1 MVETSA
7 APKVAVVTGG
17 TSGIGRAISNALLEC
32 DFSVI
37 VTGRFPA
44 DEPLPEGARLVVLDH
59 TEPES
64 SRELAANI
72 MSHEGYITTL
82 VNNVGRRHNDA
93 IGEFDP
99 ESLAETFSLNVL
111 SPILTTSELIHCFP
125 PEGGSVISITSR
137 LASVGIPGVS
147 AYAAT
152 KGALTSFTKS
162 AAIELAPRNIR
173 VNAVAPGMTHT
184 PLIDSWL
191 SEQSNPDEALAATLE
206 AIPLGRLA
214 TTTDIAEVVAFL
226 ASDEAAYLTGTIFPV
241 DGGYTAR

>member
-1 MVETSA
+1 MTAFSVA
-7 APKVAVVTGG
+7 KKIAVVTGG
-17 TSGIGRAISNALLEC
+17 TSGIGLAITTALLAR

-37 VTGRFPA
+37 VTGRTPP
-44 DEPLPEGARLVVLDH
+44 DSSLGEHARLVVMDH
-59 TEPES
+59 SAPES
-64 SRELAANI
+64 SRELAENI
-72 MSHEGYITTL
+72 MSHEGHITTL

-93 IGEFDP
+93 IGEFDH
-99 ESLAETFSLNVL
+99 ESLEHTFALNVL
-111 SPILTTSELIHCFP
+111 SPLLTTSALVDCFA
-125 PEGGSVISITSR
+125 PEGGSIISITSR

-152 KGALTSFTKS
+152 KGALNSFTKA

-191 SEQSNPDEALAATLE
+191 SEQSDPDESLATTL
-206 AIPLGRLA
+206 AGIPLGRLA
-214 TTTDIAEVVAFL
+214 TTNDIAEVVAFL
-226 ASDEAAYLTGTIFPV
+226 ASDDAAYLTGAVIPV

>member
-1 MVETSA
+1 MVA
-7 APKVAVVTGG
+7 ASVGKKIAVVTGG
-17 TSGIGRAISNALLEC
+17 TSGIGRAIAHTLLGN

-37 VTGRFPA
+37 VTGRTPP
-44 DEPLPEGARLVVLDH
+44 DDSLPEGARLVVLDH
-59 TEPES
+59 AHPES

-72 MSHEGYITTL
+72 LSHEGYITTL
-82 VNNVGRRHNDA
+82 VNNVGRRHNDP

-99 ESLAETFSLNVL
+99 ESLAETFALNVL
-111 SPILTTSELIHCFP
+111 SPLLTTSALIDCFA
-125 PEGGSVISITSR
+125 PEGGSIISITSR
-137 LASVGIPGVS
+137 LASVGIPEVS

-173 VNAVAPGMTHT
+173 VNAVAPGMTRT

-191 SEQSNPDEALAATLE
+191 SEQPNPDEALAITLE
-206 AIPLGRLA
+206 GIPLGRLA
-214 TTTDIAEVVAFL
+214 ATTDIAEAVAFL
-226 ASDEAAYLTGTIFPV
+226 ASDDAAYLTGTILPV